1 MKKRMIFICMI
12 AVVSAFLLAG
22 CGRKDAYVISG
33 ETLDESLA
41 DASSVDE
48 TVLDS
53 GPSATIYV
61 DVDGAVSQP
70 GVYSLPDNARVF
82 DAVDA
87 AGGLLSEACSEIL
100 NQAEHVSDGQKLYI
114 ITKEEW
120 EVQKEP
126 GGSQE
131 WTVTQE
137 GTGKQGQNG
146 TQGTQKQAEQDDGY
160 RAELEKLSKEKG
172 SAFLHQMLME
182 VDPKSAENIHENN
195 VKRVIRALE
204 FYHQNGSPISAH
216 NEEQQEHTSP
226 YKLAYFVLNAP
237 RKLLYERIDRR
248 VDEMMDKGLVSEV
261 QRLKDMGYHRG
272 MVSMQGL
279 GYKEILAYL
288 DGEMSLEEAV
298 RILKRD
304 TRHFAKR
311 QLTWFRREPETVW
324 VNKDQFAYQD
334 EKMLEYMLQICRERF
349 A

>member
-33 ETLDESLA
+33 EILDESLA

-61 DVDGAVSQP
+61 DVDGAVLQP

-87 AGGLLSEACSEIL
+87 AGGLLPEACSEIL

-114 ITKEEW
+114 MTKEEW
-120 EVQKEP
+120 KVQKEL

-146 TQGTQKQAEQDDGY
+146 TQGTQKQAEQDDELVDLNRATEGELCTLPGIGQTRAQAIIAY
-160 RAELEKLSKEKG
+160 REASGGFRSIDEIQNVSGIKSGTYEKIKNKI
-172 SAFLHQMLME
+172 
-182 VDPKSAENIHENN
+182 K
-195 VKRVIRALE
+195 
-204 FYHQNGSPISAH
+204 
-216 NEEQQEHTSP
+216 
-226 YKLAYFVLNAP
+226 
-237 RKLLYERIDRR
+237 
-248 VDEMMDKGLVSEV
+248 V
-261 QRLKDMGYHRG
+261 Q
-272 MVSMQGL
+272 
-279 GYKEILAYL
+279 
-288 DGEMSLEEAV
+288 
-298 RILKRD
+298 
-304 TRHFAKR
+304 
-311 QLTWFRREPETVW
+311 
-324 VNKDQFAYQD
+324 
-334 EKMLEYMLQICRERF
+334 
-349 A
+349 

>member
-114 ITKEEW
+114 MTKEEW
-120 EVQKEP
+120 EAQKELD
-126 GGSQE
+126 GSQE

-146 TQGTQKQAEQDDGY
+146 TQGTQKQAEQDDELVDLNRATEGELCTLPGIGQTRAQAIIAY
-160 RAELEKLSKEKG
+160 REASGGFRSIDEIQNVSGIKSGTYEKIKNK
-172 SAFLHQMLME
+172 F
-182 VDPKSAENIHENN
+182 K
-195 VKRVIRALE
+195 
-204 FYHQNGSPISAH
+204 
-216 NEEQQEHTSP
+216 
-226 YKLAYFVLNAP
+226 
-237 RKLLYERIDRR
+237 
-248 VDEMMDKGLVSEV
+248 V
-261 QRLKDMGYHRG
+261 Q
-272 MVSMQGL
+272 
-279 GYKEILAYL
+279 
-288 DGEMSLEEAV
+288 
-298 RILKRD
+298 
-304 TRHFAKR
+304 
-311 QLTWFRREPETVW
+311 
-324 VNKDQFAYQD
+324 
-334 EKMLEYMLQICRERF
+334 
-349 A
+349 

>member
-61 DVDGAVSQP
+61 DVDGAVLQP

-87 AGGLLSEACSEIL
+87 AGGLLPEACSEIL

-114 ITKEEW
+114 MTKEEW
-120 EVQKEP
+120 EAQKEL

-131 WTVTQE
+131 WTGTQE

-146 TQGTQKQAEQDDGY
+146 TQGTQKQAEQDDELVDLNRATEGELCTLPGIGQTRAQAIIAY
-160 RAELEKLSKEKG
+160 REASGGFRSIDEIQNVSGIKSGTYEKIKNKI
-172 SAFLHQMLME
+172 
-182 VDPKSAENIHENN
+182 K
-195 VKRVIRALE
+195 
-204 FYHQNGSPISAH
+204 
-216 NEEQQEHTSP
+216 
-226 YKLAYFVLNAP
+226 
-237 RKLLYERIDRR
+237 
-248 VDEMMDKGLVSEV
+248 V
-261 QRLKDMGYHRG
+261 Q
-272 MVSMQGL
+272 
-279 GYKEILAYL
+279 
-288 DGEMSLEEAV
+288 
-298 RILKRD
+298 
-304 TRHFAKR
+304 
-311 QLTWFRREPETVW
+311 
-324 VNKDQFAYQD
+324 
-334 EKMLEYMLQICRERF
+334 
-349 A
+349 

>member
-61 DVDGAVSQP
+61 DVDGAVLQP

-87 AGGLLSEACSEIL
+87 AGGLLPEACSEIL

-114 ITKEEW
+114 MTKEEW
-120 EVQKEP
+120 EAQKEL

-131 WTVTQE
+131 WTGTQE

-146 TQGTQKQAEQDDGY
+146 TQGTQKQAEQDDELIDLNRATESELCTLPGIGQTRAQAIIAY
-160 RAELEKLSKEKG
+160 REVSGGFRSIDEIQNVSGIKSGTYEKIKNKI
-172 SAFLHQMLME
+172 
-182 VDPKSAENIHENN
+182 K
-195 VKRVIRALE
+195 
-204 FYHQNGSPISAH
+204 
-216 NEEQQEHTSP
+216 
-226 YKLAYFVLNAP
+226 
-237 RKLLYERIDRR
+237 
-248 VDEMMDKGLVSEV
+248 V
-261 QRLKDMGYHRG
+261 Q
-272 MVSMQGL
+272 
-279 GYKEILAYL
+279 
-288 DGEMSLEEAV
+288 
-298 RILKRD
+298 
-304 TRHFAKR
+304 
-311 QLTWFRREPETVW
+311 
-324 VNKDQFAYQD
+324 
-334 EKMLEYMLQICRERF
+334 
-349 A
+349 

>member
-61 DVDGAVSQP
+61 DVDGAVLQP

-87 AGGLLSEACSEIL
+87 AGGLLPEACSEIL

-114 ITKEEW
+114 MTKEEW
-120 EVQKEP
+120 EVQKEL

-131 WTVTQE
+131 WTGTQE

-146 TQGTQKQAEQDDGY
+146 TQGTQKQAEQDDELVDLNQATESELCTLPGIGQTRAQAIIAY
-160 RAELEKLSKEKG
+160 REASGGFRSIDEIQNVSGIKSGTYEKIKNKI
-172 SAFLHQMLME
+172 
-182 VDPKSAENIHENN
+182 K
-195 VKRVIRALE
+195 
-204 FYHQNGSPISAH
+204 
-216 NEEQQEHTSP
+216 
-226 YKLAYFVLNAP
+226 
-237 RKLLYERIDRR
+237 
-248 VDEMMDKGLVSEV
+248 V
-261 QRLKDMGYHRG
+261 Q
-272 MVSMQGL
+272 
-279 GYKEILAYL
+279 
-288 DGEMSLEEAV
+288 
-298 RILKRD
+298 
-304 TRHFAKR
+304 
-311 QLTWFRREPETVW
+311 
-324 VNKDQFAYQD
+324 
-334 EKMLEYMLQICRERF
+334 
-349 A
+349 